1 MSKTVGLEQL
11 INLINDNVLSAKAL
25 VDGKTSSQNAFNL
38 FFKTAQK
45 YLAEK
50 YSLNPDVLENC
61 GETNDF
67 VYEKNKIIWNQQ
79 EEVSIGEFIFRSLV
93 DWIPEK
99 SSYLSFVAYL
109 LKDCKYMV
117 PQYRSVYQAKNKQFR
132 DILKALYKM
141 QRIEENASIDDAIN
155 ALYPDASYEDKAFWR
170 GLFDSEASL
179 NQPIESSDDPDSE
192 LTVEDTIEDVNRN
205 IDSFNTPEDCILQL
219 LDKVET
225 LFSCGKIGNKS
236 KPKVALYFTVEL
248 IKHNLKYVDFSF
260 YKNLT
265 SRYECIFDD
274 VAWIEAIYDEN
285 FKKKFD
291 SELLFPTQKQQA
303 EKLGVTASAF
313 NQSIKN
319 FEVELRSSLSIR

>member
-1 MSKTVGLEQL
+1 MVVGSEQL

-25 VDGKTSSQNAFNL
+25 ADGKTSSQNAFNR
-38 FFKTAQK
+38 FFKATQK
-45 YLAEK
+45 YLAGK
-50 YSLNPDVLENC
+50 YNLNPDVFDNC
-61 GETNDF
+61 GESKDF

-79 EEVSIGEFIFRSLV
+79 EEVSIGEFIFCSLK

-99 SSYLSFVAYL
+99 SSYLSFVSYL
-109 LKDCKYMV
+109 LKDCKYLV

-132 DILKALYKM
+132 DILKALYKI

-155 ALYPDASYEDKAFWR
+155 VLYPDASYEDKTFWR
-170 GLFDSEASL
+170 GLFDSETSL

-192 LTVEDTIEDVNRN
+192 LTVEDTIEDVDRN
-205 IDSFNTPEDCILQL
+205 IDSFNTPEDCTLQL
-219 LDKVET
+219 LDRVET
-225 LFSCGKIGNKS
+225 LFTSGKIGNKS
-236 KPKVALYFTVEL
+236 KSKISLYFTVEL
-248 IKHNLKYVDFSF
+248 IKHNFKYVDFSF
-260 YKNLT
+260 YKDLS

-274 VAWIEAIYDEN
+274 IAWIEAIYEEN

-319 FEVELRSSLSIR
+319 FEMELRSSMSIR

>member
-1 MSKTVGLEQL
+1 MSKTVGSGQL
-11 INLINDNVLSAKAL
+11 ISLINDNVLSAKAL
-25 VDGKTSSQNAFNL
+25 VDGKTSSQNAFNR
-38 FFKTAQK
+38 FFKATQK
-45 YLAEK
+45 YLTEK
-50 YSLNPDVLENC
+50 CNLNPDVFESC
-61 GETNDF
+61 GDAKDF

-79 EEVSIGEFIFRSLV
+79 EEVSIGEFIFRSLK

-99 SSYLSFVAYL
+99 SSYLSFVSYL
-109 LKDCKYMV
+109 LERCNYLV
-117 PQYRSVYQAKNKQFR
+117 PQYRTVYQAKSKQFR
-132 DILKALYKM
+132 DILTNLYKM
-141 QRIEENASIDDAIN
+141 QRIKENVSIDDAIN
-155 ALYPDASYEDKAFWR
+155 VSYPNASYEDKAFWR
-170 GLFDSEASL
+170 GLFDSEISL
-179 NQPIESSDDPDSE
+179 NQPIESSDGPDSE
-192 LTVEDTIEDVNRN
+192 LTVEDTIEDEDRD

-219 LDKVET
+219 LDWVEA
-225 LFSCGKIGNKS
+225 LFTSGKIGNKS

-260 YKNLT
+260 YKDLS

-274 VAWIEAIYDEN
+274 IAWIEAIYEEN

-319 FEVELRSSLSIR
+319 FEIELRSSMSVR